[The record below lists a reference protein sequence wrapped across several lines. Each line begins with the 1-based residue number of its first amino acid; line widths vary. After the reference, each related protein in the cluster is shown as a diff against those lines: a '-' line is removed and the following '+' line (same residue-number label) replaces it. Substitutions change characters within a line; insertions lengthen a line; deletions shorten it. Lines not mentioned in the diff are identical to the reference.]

1 MATTQIRGA
10 QIIDGAITD
19 AKVAAGA
26 AIATS
31 KLADGANFI
40 KKDGS
45 VVMTGSLDS
54 GNQKIINVSTP
65 TNPNDASNKSYVDTQ
80 ISNLSQLFPFKGNV
94 RAGTTANVTI
104 SNPGTAVFDGVT
116 LVSGDRLLVKNQT
129 APAENGIYV
138 FTASGSALTRAT
150 DFDVW
155 TEIPG
160 TATIIQEGTT
170 LADTIWVSTANQ
182 GGTIGTTAITFSQQT
197 SGGGGGLTT
206 ANFVNKE
213 VPSGT
218 INGSNA
224 TFTLANTPNSGSEH
238 LYLNGLLQESGSGN
252 DYTITGATI
261 TMLNVP
267 VTGDKLRASYTKP

>member
-31 KLADGANFI
+31 KLADGTNFI

-65 TNPNDASNKSYVDTQ
+65 TNPNDAATKSYIDTAIAGVNQ
-80 ISNLSQLFPFKGNV
+80 MVSFKAGV
-94 RAGTTANVTI
+94 RAKSTANVNI
-104 SNPGTAVFDGVT
+104 ANPGTAIFDSVT
-116 LVSGDRLLVKNQT
+116 LIANNSLLLNTQT
-129 APAENGIYV
+129 LPAENGIYV
-138 FTASGSALTRAT
+138 FNSSSTALVRRN
-150 DFDVW
+150 DFDAW

-160 TATIIQEGTT
+160 AAVIVEEGATQ
-170 LADTIWVSTANQ
+170 ADTLWISTAND
-182 GGTIGTTAITFSQQT
+182 GGTIGTTAITFSQLT
-197 SGGGGGLTT
+197 TGGGGLTT
-206 ANFVNKE
+206 ANFVKKE
-213 VPSGT
+213 TPSGT
-218 INGSNA
+218 INGSNP
-224 TFTLANTPNSGSEH
+224 TFTIANTPTSGTEE
-238 LYLNGLLQESGSGN
+238 LYLNGLLQDVGSGN

-267 VTGDKLRASYTKP
+267 VSGDKLRISYIKP

>member
-10 QIIDGAITD
+10 QIADQAIDN
-19 AKVAAGA
+19 AKVKSDA

-31 KLADGANFI
+31 KLADGLNFI

-54 GNQKIINVSTP
+54 GNQKIINVGTP
-65 TNPNDASNKSYVDTQ
+65 TNPNDAASKSYIDTA
-80 ISNLSQLFPFKGNV
+80 ISGLSQLFPFKGNIK
-94 RAGTTANVTI
+94 AGTTANITI

-116 LVSGDRLLVKNQT
+116 LSNGDRLLVKNQT
-129 APAENGIYV
+129 AQAENGIYV
-138 FTASGSALTRAT
+138 FNGSGSALTRAT
-150 DFDVW
+150 DFDTW
-155 TEIPG
+155 AEIPG
-160 TATIIQEGTT
+160 SAMVIQEGTT
-170 LADTIWVSTANQ
+170 LADTVWVSTANQ

-197 SGGGGGLTT
+197 SGGGGSI
-206 ANFVNKE
+206 NVDKE

-218 INGSNA
+218 KNGSNA
-224 TFTLANTPNSGSEH
+224 TFTLANTPISNSEH
-238 LYLNGLLQESGSGN
+238 VYLNGILQDAGSGN

-267 VTGDKLRASYTKP
+267 AASDKLVVSYRK

>member
-1 MATTQIRGA
+1 MATTQIREA
-10 QIIDGAITD
+10 QIADGAISD
-19 AKVAAGA
+19 AKVKAGA

-31 KLADGANFI
+31 KLADGASFI

-54 GNQKIINVSTP
+54 GNQRIINVGTP
-65 TNPNDASNKSYVDTQ
+65 TNPNDAASKSYIDTA
-80 ISNLSQLFPFKGNV
+80 ISGLSQLFPFKGNIK
-94 RAGTTANVTI
+94 AGTTANITI

-116 LVSGDRLLVKNQT
+116 LSNGDRLLVKNQT
-129 APAENGIYV
+129 AQAENGIYV
-138 FTASGSALTRAT
+138 FNGSGSALTRAT
-150 DFDVW
+150 DFDTW
-155 TEIPG
+155 SEIPG
-160 TATIIQEGTT
+160 SAMVIQEGTT

-197 SGGGGGLTT
+197 SGGGGGYTN
-206 ANFVNKE
+206 ANFVDKE

-218 INGSNA
+218 KNGSNP
-224 TFTLANTPNSGSEH
+224 TFTLANTPTSNSEH
-238 LYLNGLLQESGSGN
+238 VYLNGVLQESGSGN

-267 VTGDKLRASYTKP
+267 LAADKLVVSYRK

>member
-1 MATTQIRGA
+1 MATTQIREA
-10 QIIDGAITD
+10 QIADGAISD
-19 AKVAAGA
+19 AKVKAGA

-54 GNQKIINVSTP
+54 GNQKIINVGTP
-65 TNPNDASNKSYVDTQ
+65 TNTTDAATKAYVDGLIAGVNQ
-80 ISNLSQLFPFKGNV
+80 MVSFKAGV
-94 RAGTTANVTI
+94 RAASTANVTI
-104 SNPGTAVFDGVT
+104 SNPGTAIFDGVT
-116 LVSGDRLLVKNQT
+116 LVATNRLLLKNQT

-160 TATIIQEGTT
+160 SAVIVEEGTVN
-170 LADTIWVSTANQ
+170 ADTLWISTAND
-182 GGTIGTTAITFSQQT
+182 GGTIGSTAVTFSQLT
-197 SGGGGGLTT
+197 TGGGGYTT
-206 ANFVNKE
+206 ANFVDKE

-224 TFTLANTPNSGSEH
+224 TFTLANTPTSGSEH
-238 LYLNGLLQESGSGN
+238 LYLNGVLLQSGAGN
-252 DYTITGATI
+252 DYTITTNTI
-261 TMLNVP
+261 TMLTTAIP
-267 VTGDKLRASYTKP
+267 VSGDKLAVSYRK